1 MRNPKTII
9 FGLIAM
15 LLASFL
21 LSCNKSTD
29 KRQNDTTNWAK
40 DTHQLF
46 LKAQNYY
53 NTNQSDSLVFFAPE
67 AMKICEEH
75 QQWLSF
81 YDIWNLLTENYVWED
96 EFDKAVAEAQRM
108 QEHAINNNSKYGL
121 FNAYR
126 ALGTAYCYRE
136 NHEEAIKFLRKAIDN
151 YVDIPFTTSMVTT
164 YRMYI
169 EELTK
174 QHCYEAADSALRNMK
189 ADIDSSSH
197 VSTSNPRMWA
207 NWNFYYQLDLAQ
219 YLTANG
225 KYHAAEQALDS
236 CDYYEEQEGGFL
248 INQMLICTQRS
259 QLARAQKDYVK
270 ALKYSSREM
279 EISEE
284 LGDNSSKMATYTEIV
299 SALQG
304 MGRYKEALE
313 TQLEA
318 NAFNDSLKSANN
330 AEQLNELNK
339 KFEVNELK
347 MKSEREKMQAERTQ
361 LYLLIAIV
369 AIVLIAVIVFILLR
383 LQSARRLA
391 KVIAQKERM
400 ESELSIARGIQ
411 MSMVPGEF
419 PQREGLDM
427 FASMNPAKEVGGDLY
442 DYLLTGDKL
451 YFCLGDVSGKGVP
464 AALFMAQATRLFRA
478 IAKQNHAPATIAT
491 RINTELTENNEQ
503 GMFVTMFIGCLDLLS
518 GRLDFCN
525 AGHNP
530 PVIGGGKHH
539 GEFLAMLPNAPIGL
553 WPGLEYKGEQI
564 DCIKAKALFLYTD
577 GLNEAENRQQEQF
590 DDDRLLELLR
600 NTHFDTARQVVETLN
615 GAVEK
620 HRNGAEPNDDLTM
633 MCIRIQ

>member
-1 MRNPKTII
+1 
-9 FGLIAM
+9 
-15 LLASFL
+15 
-21 LSCNKSTD
+21 
-29 KRQNDTTNWAK
+29 
-40 DTHQLF
+40 
-46 LKAQNYY
+46 
-53 NTNQSDSLVFFAPE
+53 
-67 AMKICEEH
+67 
-75 QQWLSF
+75 
-81 YDIWNLLTENYVWED
+81 
-96 EFDKAVAEAQRM
+96 M
-108 QEHAINNNSKYGL
+108 QEDAIKRNSKYGL

-136 NHEEAIKFLRKAIDN
+136 NHEEGVKFLRKAIDN
-151 YVDIPFTTSMVTT
+151 YVDIPFTTSMVIT

-169 EELTK
+169 EELIK
-174 QHCYEAADSALRNMK
+174 QHRYEAADSALRNLK

-197 VSTSNPRMWA
+197 VCTSNPRMWA

-225 KYHAAEQALDS
+225 EYHAAGQALDS
-236 CDYYEEQEGGFL
+236 CDYYEEREGGFL
-248 INQMLICTQRS
+248 INQMLIYTQRS
-259 QLARAQKDYVK
+259 QLARAQKDYAK
-270 ALKYSSREM
+270 ALNYSRREM

-284 LGDNSSKMATYTEIV
+284 MGDNSSKMSTYTEIV

-313 TQLEA
+313 MQLEA

-347 MKSEREKMQAERTQ
+347 MKSEREKMLAERTQ

-369 AIVLIAVIVFILLR
+369 AIVLIAVIVFILSR

-411 MSMVPGEF
+411 MSMVPSEF

-427 FASMNPAKEVGGDLY
+427 FASMSPAKEVGGDLY
-442 DYLLTGDKL
+442 DYLLTGNTL

-503 GMFVTMFIGCLDLLS
+503 GMFVTMFIGRLDLIS

-525 AGHNP
+525 AGHTP
-530 PVIGGGKHH
+530 PVIGGGEHH
-539 GEFLAMLPNAPIGL
+539 GEFLKMIPNAPIGL

-564 DCIKAKALFLYTD
+564 DSIKARALFLYTD
-577 GLNEAENRQQEQF
+577 GLNEAENSQQEQF
-590 DDDRLLELLR
+590 GDDRLLELLR
-600 NTHFDTARQVVETLN
+600 NTRFDTARQVVETLSV
-615 GAVEK
+615 AVGQ

-633 MCIRIQ
+633 MCIRTQ

>member
-1 MRNPKTII
+1 MRNPQTIT
-9 FGLIAM
+9 FGLMAM
-15 LLASFL
+15 LLALFSV
-21 LSCNKSTD
+21 SCKNSTD
-29 KRQNDTTNWAK
+29 NRQNDATDWEK
-40 DTHQLF
+40 ETHQMF
-46 LKAQNYY
+46 LKAQTYY
-53 NTNQSDSLVFFAPE
+53 NTNQSDSLYFFAPE

-75 QQWLSF
+75 QQWRSF

-108 QEHAINNNSKYGL
+108 QENAIKRNSRYGL

-136 NHEEAIKFLRKAIDN
+136 NHEEAVKFLRKAIDN
-151 YVDIPFTTSMVTT
+151 YVNIPFTTSMVTT

-174 QHCYEAADSALRNMK
+174 QHRYEAADSALRSMK
-189 ADIDSSSH
+189 ADIESSSH

-219 YLTANG
+219 YLTAIG
-225 KYHAAEQALDS
+225 QYRAAQEALDS
-236 CDYYEEQEGGFL
+236 CDYYEECEGGFL
-248 INQMLICTQRS
+248 INQMLIYTKKS
-259 QLARAQKDYVK
+259 QLARAQKDYAK
-270 ALKYSSREM
+270 ALKYSRQEM

-284 LGDNSSKMATYTEIV
+284 LGDNSSKMSTYTEIV

-318 NAFNDSLKSANN
+318 NAFNDSLNSANN

-369 AIVLIAVIVFILLR
+369 AVVLIAVIVFILSR

-411 MSMVPGEF
+411 MSMVPSEF

-427 FASMNPAKEVGGDLY
+427 FASMQDSMAFPDSLAY
-442 DYLLTGDKL
+442 DK
-451 YFCLGDVSGKGVP
+451 
-464 AALFMAQATRLFRA
+464 
-478 IAKQNHAPATIAT
+478 
-491 RINTELTENNEQ
+491 
-503 GMFVTMFIGCLDLLS
+503 
-518 GRLDFCN
+518 
-525 AGHNP
+525 
-530 PVIGGGKHH
+530 
-539 GEFLAMLPNAPIGL
+539 
-553 WPGLEYKGEQI
+553 
-564 DCIKAKALFLYTD
+564 
-577 GLNEAENRQQEQF
+577 
-590 DDDRLLELLR
+590 
-600 NTHFDTARQVVETLN
+600 
-615 GAVEK
+615 
-620 HRNGAEPNDDLTM
+620 
-633 MCIRIQ
+633 

>member
-1 MRNPKTII
+1 MQNQKTMI
-9 FGLIAM
+9 FGLMAV
-15 LLASFL
+15 LLASFAV
-21 LSCNKSTD
+21 SCKKITEN
-29 KRQNDTTNWAK
+29 RQNDAAHREK
-40 DTHQLF
+40 EAHQLF
-46 LKAQNYY
+46 LKAQSYY
-53 NTNQSDSLVFFAPE
+53 NTNQSDSLELFAPE

-96 EFDKAVAEAQRM
+96 EFDKAVSEAQRM
-108 QEHAINNNSKYGL
+108 QEDAIKRNSKYGL

-136 NHEEAIKFLRKAIDN
+136 NHEEGVKFLRKAINN
-151 YVDIPFTTSMVTT
+151 YVDIPFTTSMVIT

-169 EELTK
+169 EELIK
-174 QHCYEAADSALRNMK
+174 QHRYEAADSALRNLK

-197 VSTSNPRMWA
+197 VCTSNPRMWA

-225 KYHAAEQALDS
+225 EYHAAGQALDS
-236 CDYYEEQEGGFL
+236 CDYYEEREGGFL
-248 INQMLICTQRS
+248 INQMLIYTQRS
-259 QLARAQKDYVK
+259 QLARAQKDYAK
-270 ALKYSSREM
+270 ALNYSRREM

-284 LGDNSSKMATYTEIV
+284 MGDNSSKMSTYTEIV

-313 TQLEA
+313 MQLEA

-347 MKSEREKMQAERTQ
+347 MKSEREKMLAERTQ

-369 AIVLIAVIVFILLR
+369 AIVLIAVIVFILSR

-391 KVIAQKERM
+391 KVIAQKECM

-411 MSMVPGEF
+411 MSMVPSEF

-427 FASMNPAKEVGGDLY
+427 FASMSPAKEVGGDLY
-442 DYLLTGDKL
+442 DYLLTGNTL

-503 GMFVTMFIGCLDLLS
+503 GMFVTMFIGRLDLIS

-525 AGHNP
+525 AGHTP
-530 PVIGGGKHH
+530 PVIGGGEHH
-539 GEFLAMLPNAPIGL
+539 GEFLKMIPNAPIGL

-564 DCIKAKALFLYTD
+564 DSIKARALFLYTD
-577 GLNEAENRQQEQF
+577 GLNEAENSQQEQF
-590 DDDRLLELLR
+590 GDDRLLELLR
-600 NTHFDTARQVVETLN
+600 NTRFDTARQVVETLSV
-615 GAVEK
+615 AVGQ

-633 MCIRIQ
+633 MCIRTQ

>member
-1 MRNPKTII
+1 MQNQKTMI
-9 FGLIAM
+9 FGLMAV
-15 LLASFL
+15 LLASFAV
-21 LSCNKSTD
+21 SCKEITD
-29 KRQNDTTNWAK
+29 NRQNDAANWENEA
-40 DTHQLF
+40 HQLF
-46 LKAQNYY
+46 LKAQSYY
-53 NTNQSDSLVFFAPE
+53 NTNQSDSLELFAPE

-96 EFDKAVAEAQRM
+96 EFDKAVSEAQRM
-108 QEHAINNNSKYGL
+108 QEDAIKRNSKYGL

-136 NHEEAIKFLRKAIDN
+136 NHEEGVKFLRKAIDN
-151 YVDIPFTTSMVTT
+151 YVDIPFTTSMVIT

-169 EELTK
+169 EELIK
-174 QHCYEAADSALRNMK
+174 QHRYEAADSALRNLK

-197 VSTSNPRMWA
+197 VCTSNPRMWA

-225 KYHAAEQALDS
+225 EYHAAGQALDS
-236 CDYYEEQEGGFL
+236 CDYYEEREGGFL
-248 INQMLICTQRS
+248 INQMLIYTQRS
-259 QLARAQKDYVK
+259 QLARAQKDYAK
-270 ALKYSSREM
+270 ALNYSRREM

-284 LGDNSSKMATYTEIV
+284 MGDNSSKMSTYTEIV

-313 TQLEA
+313 MQLEA

-347 MKSEREKMQAERTQ
+347 MKSEREKMLAERTQ

-369 AIVLIAVIVFILLR
+369 AIVLIAVIVFILSR

-411 MSMVPGEF
+411 MSMVPSEF

-427 FASMNPAKEVGGDLY
+427 FASMSPAKEVGGDLY
-442 DYLLTGDKL
+442 DYLLTGNTM

-503 GMFVTMFIGCLDLLS
+503 GMFVTMFIGRLDLIS

-525 AGHNP
+525 AGHTP
-530 PVIGGGKHH
+530 PVIGGGEHH
-539 GEFLAMLPNAPIGL
+539 SEFLKMIPNAPIGL

-564 DCIKAKALFLYTD
+564 DSIKARALFLYTD
-577 GLNEAENRQQEQF
+577 GLNEAENSQQEQF
-590 DDDRLLELLR
+590 GDDRLLKLLR
-600 NTHFDTARQVVETLN
+600 NTRFDTARQVVETLSV
-615 GAVEK
+615 AVGQ

-633 MCIRIQ
+633 MCIRTQ

>member
-1 MRNPKTII
+1 
-9 FGLIAM
+9 
-15 LLASFL
+15 
-21 LSCNKSTD
+21 
-29 KRQNDTTNWAK
+29 
-40 DTHQLF
+40 
-46 LKAQNYY
+46 
-53 NTNQSDSLVFFAPE
+53 
-67 AMKICEEH
+67 
-75 QQWLSF
+75 
-81 YDIWNLLTENYVWED
+81 
-96 EFDKAVAEAQRM
+96 M
-108 QEHAINNNSKYGL
+108 QEDAIKRNSKYGL

-136 NHEEAIKFLRKAIDN
+136 NHEEGVKFLRKAIDN
-151 YVDIPFTTSMVTT
+151 YVDIPFTTSMVIT

-169 EELTK
+169 EELIK
-174 QHCYEAADSALRNMK
+174 QHHYEAADSALRNLK
-189 ADIDSSSH
+189 TDIDSSSH
-197 VSTSNPRMWA
+197 VCTSNPRMWA

-225 KYHAAEQALDS
+225 EYHAAGQALDS
-236 CDYYEEQEGGFL
+236 CDYYEEREGGFL
-248 INQMLICTQRS
+248 INQMLIYTQRS
-259 QLARAQKDYVK
+259 QLARAQKDYAK
-270 ALKYSSREM
+270 ALNYSRREM

-284 LGDNSSKMATYTEIV
+284 MGDNSSKMSTYTEIV

-313 TQLEA
+313 MQLEA

-347 MKSEREKMQAERTQ
+347 MKSEREKMLAERTQ

-369 AIVLIAVIVFILLR
+369 AIVLIAVIVFILSR

-391 KVIAQKERM
+391 KVIAQKECM

-411 MSMVPGEF
+411 MSMVPSEF

-427 FASMNPAKEVGGDLY
+427 FASMSPAKEVGGDLY
-442 DYLLTGDKL
+442 DYLLTGNTL

-503 GMFVTMFIGCLDLLS
+503 GMFVTMFIGRLDLIS

-525 AGHNP
+525 AGHTP
-530 PVIGGGKHH
+530 PVIGGGEHH
-539 GEFLAMLPNAPIGL
+539 GEFLKMIPNAPIGL

-564 DCIKAKALFLYTD
+564 DSIKARALFLYTD
-577 GLNEAENRQQEQF
+577 GLNEAENSQQEQF
-590 DDDRLLELLR
+590 GDDRLLELLR
-600 NTHFDTARQVVETLN
+600 NTRFDTARQVVETLSV
-615 GAVEK
+615 AVGQ

-633 MCIRIQ
+633 MCIRTQ

>member
-1 MRNPKTII
+1 M
-9 FGLIAM
+9 AM
-15 LLASFL
+15 LLASFSV
-21 LSCNKSTD
+21 SCNNSTD
-29 KRQNDTTNWAK
+29 NRQIDTTNWAK

-53 NTNQSDSLVFFAPE
+53 NTNQSDSLVSFAPE

-75 QQWLSF
+75 QQWQSF

-96 EFDKAVAEAQRM
+96 EFDKAVTEAQRM
-108 QEHAINNNSKYGL
+108 QEDAIKRNSKYGL

-136 NHEEAIKFLRKAIDN
+136 NHEEAVKFLQKAIDN

-169 EELTK
+169 ESLTK
-174 QHCYEAADSALRNMK
+174 LHCYEAADSALHNMK

-197 VSTSNPRMWA
+197 VSPSNPRMWA

-225 KYHAAEQALDS
+225 KYQAAEQALDS

-369 AIVLIAVIVFILLR
+369 AIVLIAVIVFILSR

-411 MSMVPGEF
+411 MSMVPSEF

-530 PVIGGGKHH
+530 PVIGGGEHH
-539 GEFLAMLPNAPIGL
+539 GEFLTMLPNAPIGL
-553 WPGLEYKGEQI
+553 WPRLEYQGEQI
-564 DCIKAKALFLYTD
+564 DNIKARALFLYTD

-590 DDDRLLELLR
+590 GDDRLLELLR

-615 GAVEK
+615 AAVEE

-633 MCIRIQ
+633 MCIRKQ

>member
-1 MRNPKTII
+1 MQNQKTMI
-9 FGLIAM
+9 FGLM
-15 LLASFL
+15 TVLLASFAV
-21 LSCNKSTD
+21 SCKEITD
-29 KRQNDTTNWAK
+29 NRQNDAANWENEA
-40 DTHQLF
+40 HQLF
-46 LKAQNYY
+46 LKAQSYY
-53 NTNQSDSLVFFAPE
+53 NTNQSDSLELFAPE

-96 EFDKAVAEAQRM
+96 EFDKAVSEAQRM
-108 QEHAINNNSKYGL
+108 QEDAIKRNSKYGL

-136 NHEEAIKFLRKAIDN
+136 NHEEGVKFLRKAIDN
-151 YVDIPFTTSMVTT
+151 YVDIPFTTSMVIT

-169 EELTK
+169 EELIK
-174 QHCYEAADSALRNMK
+174 QHRYEAADSALRNLK
-189 ADIDSSSH
+189 ADIDSSSY
-197 VSTSNPRMWA
+197 VCTSNPRMWA

-225 KYHAAEQALDS
+225 EYHAAGQALDS
-236 CDYYEEQEGGFL
+236 CDYYEEREGGFL
-248 INQMLICTQRS
+248 INQMLIYTQRS
-259 QLARAQKDYVK
+259 QLARAQKDYAK
-270 ALKYSSREM
+270 ALNYSRREM

-284 LGDNSSKMATYTEIV
+284 MGDNSSKMSTYTEIV

-313 TQLEA
+313 MQLEA

-347 MKSEREKMQAERTQ
+347 MKSEREKMLAERTQ

-369 AIVLIAVIVFILLR
+369 AIVLIAVIVFILSR

-411 MSMVPGEF
+411 MSMVPSEF

-427 FASMNPAKEVGGDLY
+427 FASMSPAKEVGGDLY
-442 DYLLTGDKL
+442 DYLLTGNTL

-503 GMFVTMFIGCLDLLS
+503 GMFVTMFIGRLDLIS

-525 AGHNP
+525 AGHTP
-530 PVIGGGKHH
+530 PVIGGGEHH
-539 GEFLAMLPNAPIGL
+539 GEFLKMIPNAPIGL

-564 DCIKAKALFLYTD
+564 DSIKARALFLYTG
-577 GLNEAENRQQEQF
+577 GLNEAENSQQDQF
-590 DDDRLLELLR
+590 GDDRLLELLR
-600 NTHFDTARQVVETLN
+600 NTRFDTARQVVETLSV
-615 GAVEK
+615 AVGQ

-633 MCIRIQ
+633 MCIRTQ

>member
-1 MRNPKTII
+1 MRNPKTIF
-9 FGLIAM
+9 FGLMAM
-15 LLASFL
+15 LLASFSV
-21 LSCNKSTD
+21 SCNNSTD
-29 KRQNDTTNWAK
+29 NRQIDTTNWAK

-53 NTNQSDSLVFFAPE
+53 NTNQSDSLVSFAPE

-75 QQWLSF
+75 QQWQSF

-96 EFDKAVAEAQRM
+96 EFDKAVTEAQRM
-108 QEHAINNNSKYGL
+108 QEDAIKRNSKYGL

-136 NHEEAIKFLRKAIDN
+136 NHEEAVKFLQKAIDN

-169 EELTK
+169 ESLTK
-174 QHCYEAADSALRNMK
+174 LHCYEAADSALHNMK

-197 VSTSNPRMWA
+197 VSPSNPRMWA

-225 KYHAAEQALDS
+225 KYQAAEQALDS
-236 CDYYEEQEGGFL
+236 CDYYEEREGGFL
-248 INQMLICTQRS
+248 INQMLIYTQRS

-369 AIVLIAVIVFILLR
+369 AIVLIAVIVFILSR

-411 MSMVPGEF
+411 MSMVPSEF

-464 AALFMAQATRLFRA
+464 AALFMAQTTRLFRA

-530 PVIGGGKHH
+530 PVIGGGEHH
-539 GEFLAMLPNAPIGL
+539 GEFLTMLPNAPIGL
-553 WPGLEYKGEQI
+553 WPRLEYQGEQI
-564 DCIKAKALFLYTD
+564 DNIKARALFLYTD

-590 DDDRLLELLR
+590 GDDRLLELLR
-600 NTHFDTARQVVETLN
+600 NTHFSTARQVVDTLN
-615 GAVEK
+615 AAVEK

-633 MCIRIQ
+633 MCIRTQ

>member
-1 MRNPKTII
+1 
-9 FGLIAM
+9 
-15 LLASFL
+15 
-21 LSCNKSTD
+21 
-29 KRQNDTTNWAK
+29 
-40 DTHQLF
+40 
-46 LKAQNYY
+46 
-53 NTNQSDSLVFFAPE
+53 
-67 AMKICEEH
+67 
-75 QQWLSF
+75 
-81 YDIWNLLTENYVWED
+81 
-96 EFDKAVAEAQRM
+96 
-108 QEHAINNNSKYGL
+108 
-121 FNAYR
+121 
-126 ALGTAYCYRE
+126 
-136 NHEEAIKFLRKAIDN
+136 
-151 YVDIPFTTSMVTT
+151 
-164 YRMYI
+164 
-169 EELTK
+169 
-174 QHCYEAADSALRNMK
+174 
-189 ADIDSSSH
+189 
-197 VSTSNPRMWA
+197 
-207 NWNFYYQLDLAQ
+207 
-219 YLTANG
+219 
-225 KYHAAEQALDS
+225 
-236 CDYYEEQEGGFL
+236 
-248 INQMLICTQRS
+248 
-259 QLARAQKDYVK
+259 
-270 ALKYSSREM
+270 M

-313 TQLEA
+313 TQLDA

-339 KFEVNELK
+339 KFEVNELR

-361 LYLLIAIV
+361 LYLLITIV
-369 AIVLIAVIVFILLR
+369 VVVLIAIIVFILSR
-383 LQSARRLA
+383 LQSAHRLA

-411 MSMVPGEF
+411 MSMVPSEF

-442 DYLLTGDKL
+442 DYLLTGDTL

-530 PVIGGGKHH
+530 PVIGGGEHH
-539 GEFLAMLPNAPIGL
+539 GEFLTMLPNAPIGL
-553 WPGLEYKGEQI
+553 WPELKYQGEQI
-564 DCIKAKALFLYTD
+564 DSIKARALFLYTD

-590 DDDRLLELLR
+590 GDDRLLELLR

-615 GAVEK
+615 VAVAK
-620 HRNGAEPNDDLTM
+620 HRNGADPNDDLTM
-633 MCIRIQ
+633 MALKVF